1 MKASNIFLTHG
12 LLELIK
18 MSEEP
23 DVGNYEE
30 YVLSGIEDQA
40 SEEVAQK
47 YEEIEKGTHNVVKCS
62 CDLGSAR
69 SFQFGSHTRRAVHRD
84 YCEISK
90 SKKQKAEEP
99 NYDGYDDDGEIP

>member
-1 MKASNIFLTHG
+1 
-12 LLELIK
+12 

-47 YEEIEKGTHNVVKCS
+47 YEEIEK
-62 CDLGSAR
+62 A
-69 SFQFGSHTRRAVHRD
+69 
-84 YCEISK
+84 SK
-90 SKKQKAEEP
+90 SKKQ
-99 NYDGYDDDGEIP
+99 

>member
-1 MKASNIFLTHG
+1 M
-12 LLELIK
+12 IK

-23 DVGNYEE
+23 DVGDYEE

-47 YEEIEKGTHNVVKCS
+47 YEEIEK
-62 CDLGSAR
+62 A
-69 SFQFGSHTRRAVHRD
+69 
-84 YCEISK
+84 SK